1 VVFLRRS
8 IDANRPLMA
17 ALDPFLENVLAL
29 LLRSNLRRRSRAG
42 AVAAATT
49 LPVRS
54 GAMTRLLFAFALVAA
69 CSRSS
74 SQPAARAPATAPT
87 ARAAAPAPAAPA
99 VDPEAEEQREI
110 VEAMREVSAYP
121 DTAEGVRGFV
131 TELTRAAAAHDRE
144 RLERLE
150 HELVADE
157 RRFELG
163 VTFEGARLLRGRV
176 VPGLEARARDVQQRL
191 GALRAPVTVTVA
203 SATGAELADG
213 APHGFDPAVA
223 RARAHLRTAVR
234 YFRVDVAGA
243 DGQRVT
249 LQPMAFLAA
258 RWTWMGEFWN
268 ELPPAAPTTPAA
280 PAGSPTAR

>member
-1 VVFLRRS
+1 
-8 IDANRPLMA
+8 M
-17 ALDPFLENVLAL
+17 
-29 LLRSNLRRRSRAG
+29 G
-42 AVAAATT
+42 A

-54 GAMTRLLFAFALVAA
+54 LAMSRLLLAFAFLAA

-74 SQPAARAPATAPT
+74 SQPAVQTPVTAPT
-87 ARAAAPAPAAPA
+87 AHAPTAAAPAA
-99 VDPEAEEQREI
+99 DPEAEEQRR
-110 VEAMREVSAYP
+110 VMEAMREVSAYP
-121 DTAEGVRGFV
+121 DTADGVRGFV
-131 TELTRAAAAHDRE
+131 TELARAAAAHDRE

-150 HELVADE
+150 HELVADNA
-157 RRFELG
+157 RFELG
-163 VTFEGARLLRGRV
+163 VSFEGARLVRDRV

-191 GALRAPVTVTVA
+191 GALRAPVTVTVV

-223 RARAHLRTAVR
+223 RARTYLRPAVR

-249 LQPMAFLAA
+249 LQPLAFLGA

-268 ELPPAAPTTPAA
+268 ELPAAPPTPTTPA
-280 PAGSPTAR
+280 GGPTAR

>member
-1 VVFLRRS
+1 
-8 IDANRPLMA
+8 
-17 ALDPFLENVLAL
+17 
-29 LLRSNLRRRSRAG
+29 
-42 AVAAATT
+42 
-49 LPVRS
+49 
-54 GAMTRLLFAFALVAA
+54 MTRLLLACALLAA

-87 ARAAAPAPAAPA
+87 ARAVAPAAPT

-121 DTAEGVRGFV
+121 DTADGVRGFV
-131 TELTRAAAAHDRE
+131 TELTRAAAARDRE

-223 RARAHLRTAVR
+223 RARAHLRPAVR

-258 RWTWMGEFWN
+258 RWTWMGEFWS
-268 ELPPAAPTTPAA
+268 ELPAAPPTPPTTPAA
-280 PAGSPTAR
+280 PAGSPAAR